1 MSMDIPPDM
10 ERAVSGIG
18 GAMFTASL
26 FLMRRQWA
34 MAIVMAAGGSFIG
47 YAFGAEFG
55 KAWGWSAEAGSSFI
69 GATGA
74 ITTLKL
80 VEAIHAFD
88 TIKAGR
94 EFWVGF
100 LRKIGFR
107 K

>member
-1 MSMDIPPDM
+1 MDLPPDM

-34 MAIVMAAGGSFIG
+34 MAIVMAVGGSGIG
-47 YAFGAEFG
+47 YAFGPDFG
-55 KAWGWSAEAGSSFI
+55 KAWNLSETAGTAFL

-80 VEAIHAFD
+80 IEGIHSFD
-88 TIKAGR
+88 TAKAAR
-94 EFWVGF
+94 ELWTGF
-100 LRKIGFR
+100 LRSIRFR